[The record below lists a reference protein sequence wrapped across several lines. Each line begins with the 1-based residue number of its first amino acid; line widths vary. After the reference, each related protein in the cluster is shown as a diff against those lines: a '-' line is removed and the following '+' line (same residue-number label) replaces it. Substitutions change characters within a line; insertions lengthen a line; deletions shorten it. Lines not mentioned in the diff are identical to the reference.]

1 MFLADDADG
10 ADLPVLLVI
19 FKQKPE
25 IKVKYRKLYNAFTSK
40 NYDRVYAIYNQN
52 K

>member
-25 IKVKYRKLYNAFTSK
+25 KPFLMFVAPSELLC
-40 NYDRVYAIYNQN
+40 
-52 K
+52 